1 MLLRQNG
8 GVGRID
14 LATVGQQ
21 PRDQL
26 LVCRQHGLR
35 VVHGGSGR
43 SAMQPHPEAQN
54 RRRHFLQRLQR
65 AVIIGNTSISQMPVV
80 LRR

>member
-1 MLLRQNG
+1 
-8 GVGRID
+8 
-14 LATVGQQ
+14 
-21 PRDQL
+21 
-26 LVCRQHGLR
+26 
-35 VVHGGSGR
+35 
-43 SAMQPHPEAQN
+43 MQPHPEAQN